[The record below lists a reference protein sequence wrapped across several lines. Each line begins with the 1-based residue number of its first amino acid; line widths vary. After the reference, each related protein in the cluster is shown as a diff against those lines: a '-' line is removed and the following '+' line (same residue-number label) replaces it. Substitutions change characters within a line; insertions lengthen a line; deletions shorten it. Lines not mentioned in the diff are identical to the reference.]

1 MGNILQFYANMVK
14 IRVCEFKNKKGKKMN
29 TQSAFVSGWLSA
41 LFVQPDIPKPK
52 TRHRTT
58 TPERQT
64 IADDFENVGRAISRA
79 GRQVANKHSN
89 TLKSDHLS
97 QQFLC
102 YESK

>member
-1 MGNILQFYANMVK
+1 
-14 IRVCEFKNKKGKKMN
+14 MN

-41 LFVQPDIPKPK
+41 LFVQPDVPKPK

-58 TPERQT
+58 TFEKQT

-79 GRQVANKHSN
+79 SRQVTHKHSN
-89 TLKSDHLS
+89 TPKSAHFS